1 LGTPTRTDGLELEI
15 PTDAQRGYIRIMP
28 ESTEYDQSPS
38 RQRRTPMPVG
48 DDPVEDTPTRNRLL
62 RLLYGLL
69 PLSAL
74 LLVTLAASHE
84 LRRLDLAA
92 VHEAFQAIPPLET
105 LGVVAA
111 GLAATGVMALYDAL
125 LRRWLALPL
134 DIARTLRF
142 GWLAGVMNNVVGV
155 AGMTGSGLRYL
166 AYGNAGVPPRKALAC
181 AGLAMVAMPT
191 GLSVLAWG
199 VLALHRDLLGA
210 TGLPPWLAMGAL
222 AAVGLYAPAFLL
234 VAGHGPLHR
243 RFLAGTPVLYG
254 GQRLGLLAVSL
265 LDWLAAAL
273 LLWACLRVAGVPAPP
288 GLALA
293 AFVLAQTL
301 GWISLVPG
309 GLGVFEGAMLVLLG
323 SAPGSPSALLAGLLL
338 FRVVYYFVPFLLAA
352 RLLPGLK
359 LLPEGGRAEA
369 LIRRFR
375 AHPLL
380 RFGRVPLHFL
390 GRIGSRVLAY
400 GTFAAGALL
409 LLSAAFPAAAERL
422 ELLDRH
428 LPWVLLEGFHFSSVL
443 AGVLLLGLAR
453 GIAAG
458 MRDAYRA
465 AQIVLLAGALLA
477 LLKGVAVEEAAL
489 LLTLSLL
496 LRANRSDFYRRG
508 YPLASPR
515 SLRWLL
521 AVLMTLGTVAL
532 LGAILYGPGELAAGF
547 GTLTPGSHS
556 TRFAHALLAMLLGL
570 LALLAWS
577 WYATPAPELRLPDRD
592 ALQRAQS
599 FYAEV
604 ACTTYSFLTLMGD
617 KYLHAEDGRSLSQY
631 GAIRQHLVALG
642 DPACA
647 DRDLPD
653 AIHGFRRLADDYDR
667 VPVFYQVQERHLHH
681 YHEAGFRLL
690 KLGESAHIELEAF
703 TLKGKVGAKYR
714 AVLNR
719 AGRDGLVFE
728 ILPQPLDADTWQQL
742 RTVSDAWLGDRGMG
756 EIGFSLG
763 SFNRDFLAWFPI
775 AVAKQDGRIVA
786 FANVV
791 DDFGHGE
798 SCSIDL
804 MRHLP
809 DAPHGVMDF
818 LFVNLLLHGQ
828 AAGYHWLDLG
838 MAPLSGVG
846 RSPWSPRDERLLK
859 LVYELGNRFYNYQGL
874 RSYKEKFRP
883 EWRGMYLAYPRGH
896 ALAPILLDVTALIA
910 GGYRRVLR
918 R

>member
-1 LGTPTRTDGLELEI
+1 
-15 PTDAQRGYIRIMP
+15 MP
-28 ESTEYDQSPS
+28 EATEYDQSPS
-38 RQRRTPMPVG
+38 RQDIEPIEV
-48 DDPVEDTPTRNRLL
+48 DDDSAEDAPLHDRLL
-62 RLLYGLL
+62 GLLRILL

-74 LLVTLAASHE
+74 LLVALGAWHE
-84 LRRLDLAA
+84 LRRLDPKA
-92 VHEAFQAIPPLET
+92 VHQAFQSIAPLTT
-105 LGVVAA
+105 LGLVAA
-111 GLAATGVMALYDAL
+111 GLAATAIMALYDTL
-125 LRRWLALPL
+125 LRRWLVLPL
-134 DIARTLRF
+134 DLAQALRF
-142 GWLAGVMNNVVGV
+142 GWLAGVMNNVVGF

-166 AYGNAGVPPRKALAC
+166 AYGNAGVPVRKALAC
-181 AGLAMVAMPT
+181 AGLVMLAMPT
-191 GLSVLAWG
+191 GLSVLAWE
-199 VLALHRDLLGA
+199 VLVLHRDLLGS
-210 TGLPPWLAMGAL
+210 TGLPFSLAISVL

-234 VAGHGPLHR
+234 VAGRGPLHR
-243 RFLAGTPVLYG
+243 RFLADTPTLG
-254 GQRLGLLAVSL
+254 GGHRLGLVAASL

-273 LLWACLRVAGVPAPP
+273 VLWACLRVAGVPVSP

-293 AFVLAQTL
+293 SFVLGQTL
-301 GWISLVPG
+301 GWVSMVPG
-309 GLGVFEGAMLVLLG
+309 GLGVFEGAMLALL
-323 SAPGSPSALLAGLLL
+323 SPEAGSPSALLAGLLL

-352 RLLPGLK
+352 RLLPGLQ

-369 LIRRFR
+369 LIQRFH

-380 RFGRVPLHFL
+380 GVGRVPLYFL
-390 GRIGSRVLAY
+390 GRIGRRVLAY
-400 GTFAAGALL
+400 GTFVAGALL

-422 ELLDRH
+422 ALLDRH
-428 LPWVLLEGFHFSSVL
+428 LPWILLEGSHFSSVL

-458 MRDAYRA
+458 MRGAYQV
-465 AQIVLLAGALLA
+465 AQPVLLTGALLA

-489 LLTLSLL
+489 LLTLSAL
-496 LRANRSDFYRRG
+496 LRANRSDFHRRG

-521 AVLMTLGTVAL
+521 AVLATLGAIAL
-532 LGAILYGPGELAAGF
+532 LGALLYGPGELAAGF
-547 GTLTPGSHS
+547 GTLAPGPHS
-556 TRFAHALLAMLLGL
+556 ARFAHALLALLLGL
-570 LALLAWS
+570 LALLGWS
-577 WYATPAPELRLPDRD
+577 WYAVPPPELSLPDRD
-592 ALQRAQS
+592 ALERARR

-604 ACTTYSFLTLMGD
+604 ACTPYSFLSLMGD
-617 KYLHAEDGRSLSQY
+617 KYLLHRVDGRSLIQY
-631 GAIRQHLVALG
+631 GTIRQHLVALG

-647 DRDLPD
+647 PSNLPA

-667 VPVFYQVQERHLHH
+667 VPVFYQVREGHLHH

-690 KLGESAHIELEAF
+690 KLGESAHVDLTAF
-703 TLKGKVGAKYR
+703 TLKGKPGAKYR
-714 AVLNR
+714 AALNR
-719 AGRDGLVFE
+719 ADRDGLAFE
-728 ILPQPLDADTWQQL
+728 MLLQPLDEATWQQL
-742 RTVSDAWLGDRGMG
+742 RAVSDAWLGERGMG

-763 SFNRDFLAWFPI
+763 SFNGDFLAWFPI
-775 AVAKQDGRIVA
+775 AVAKQDGRIIA

-791 DDFGHGE
+791 DDFGHGA

-804 MRHLP
+804 MRYLP
-809 DAPHGVMDF
+809 DAPHGTMDF

-828 AAGYHWLDLG
+828 AAGFRWFDLG

-883 EWRGMYLAYPRGH
+883 AWRGVYLAYPRGH